1 MATSGGKSVEKLE
14 AEAAAWAAKLD
25 AAPDQAPPGL
35 DEWFA
40 QDPRHAGA
48 LLRAQ
53 ATLAVFAPPWHE
65 SVPDIEKQAEDDG
78 PASAWKRRAIFGG
91 GALALAASLAAVLLI
106 GSPKET
112 YETQIGEVRSLAL
125 SDGSSVSI
133 DAKSRIEIDFDAK
146 NRDVHFRSG
155 KVLFR
160 AAHNAQ
166 RPFRVMLDGIV
177 ITDIGTAFQVTKDDR
192 TQAVEVLVTEGAV
205 RIDAPA
211 GRVDLV
217 AGQRARFPQAASGG
231 LRPELTRVAP
241 ADIER
246 TLAWKDGQLELNGET
261 LDSAVAEINR
271 HSRLQLRVGNA
282 ALGSES
288 LYGSFRMD
296 DAAGFARA
304 VAAGLG
310 TDVRTEADG
319 IVIGAGKK

>member
-1 MATSGGKSVEKLE
+1 MATSGEKSVEDLE

-25 AAPDQAPPGL
+25 AAPDQIHPGL

-40 QDPRHAGA
+40 QNPKHAGA

-53 ATLAVFAPPWHE
+53 ATLAAFDPPAQEPALHI
-65 SVPDIEKQAEDDG
+65 DDQAEHAK
-78 PASAWKRRAIFGG
+78 PTQLWKRRAILGG
-91 GALALAASLAAVLLI
+91 GATALAASLAGALLI
-106 GSPKET
+106 GSPGET

-133 DAKSRIEIDFDAK
+133 DAKSRIDVDFDSK
-146 NRDVHFRSG
+146 GRDVHLESG

-166 RPFRVMLDGIV
+166 RPFRVIVDNIV
-177 ITDIGTAFQVTKDDR
+177 ITDIGTAFQVTNDDP
-192 TQAVEVLVTEGAV
+192 TGEVEVLVTEGAV
-205 RIDAPA
+205 RVDSPM

-217 AGQRARFPQAASGG
+217 AGQRARFSKIVSARP
-231 LRPELTRVAP
+231 RPEPVRVAQ

-246 TLAWKDGQLELNGET
+246 TLAWRDGQLELNGET

-271 HSRLQLRVGNA
+271 HSRLKLRVGNA
-282 ALGSES
+282 MLGRES
-288 LYGSFRMD
+288 LYGSFRLD
-296 DAAGFARA
+296 DANGFARA
-304 VAAGLG
+304 AAASLG
-310 TDVRTEADG
+310 AETRTEPDG